1 MSENYAK
8 TIFSTQ
14 YSKNERMRQSA
25 KSRPLVM
32 AEINALLSMNFNNE
46 PLYPSIE
53 LFYSQEYIAATANGL
68 AISEIEKI
76 QKFRPGTD
84 AEVNM
89 LYSDIHARE
98 DKVESAG
105 APSDS

>member
-1 MSENYAK
+1 M
-8 TIFSTQ
+8 FSSQ

-32 AEINALLSMNFNNE
+32 SEINALLAMYFNNE
-46 PLYPSIE
+46 PMYESIE
-53 LFYSQEYIAATANGL
+53 LFYTEEYKTAVKNGVS
-68 AISEIEKI
+68 ISEIEKI
-76 QKFRPGTD
+76 VRFRPGTD

-98 DKVESAG
+98 DKIESAG

>member
-1 MSENYAK
+1 MTENYAK
-8 TIFSTQ
+8 TMFSSQ

-32 AEINALLSMNFNNE
+32 SEINALLAMFFNNE
-46 PLYPSIE
+46 PMYESIE
-53 LFYSQEYIAATANGL
+53 LFYTEEYKTAVKNDI

-98 DKVESAG
+98 DKVDSAG
-105 APSDS
+105 APADS

>member
-1 MSENYAK
+1 MAENYAK
-8 TIFSTQ
+8 TIFSAQ

-46 PLYPSIE
+46 PMYQSIE
-53 LFYSQEYIAATANGL
+53 LFYSEEYKTAVTNEVAT
-68 AISEIEKI
+68 SEIEKI
-76 QKFRPGTD
+76 EKYRPGTD
-84 AEVNM
+84 AEVNL

-98 DKVESAG
+98 DKIE
-105 APSDS
+105 APGSSTDS